1 MSIFR
6 RDDPSPP
13 PQAAPQPTPRRAQ
26 ASSPPRQTPAD
37 STHIASGS
45 KVVGEISGDAELV
58 VEGRVEGEVHLKS
71 RLVVGREGH
80 VQGRVVAESIE
91 VAGKIVGDV
100 QGLDKVKVLESGTLE
115 GDVAA
120 PRVVIDDG
128 AFFKGNVDMTKKGAA
143 VPDKVAAASQ
153 KVSPGKG
160 GGGQSRQGNKGQNDG
175 NRQGSK
181 VSQ

>member
-13 PQAAPQPTPRRAQ
+13 PQAAPQPTPKRAP
-26 ASSPPRQTPAD
+26 ASPPRQASTD

-58 VEGRVEGEVHLKS
+58 VDGRVEGEIHLKS

-80 VQGRVVAESIE
+80 VQGRVVAQTIE

-100 QGLDKVKVLESGTLE
+100 QGLEKVKVLESGTLE
-115 GDVAA
+115 GDVAS

-143 VPDKVAAASQ
+143 SPQ
-153 KVSPGKG
+153 KGGPGKG
-160 GGGQSRQGNKGQNDG
+160 GGQSSQGQGSGQNRPGTKGQNDG